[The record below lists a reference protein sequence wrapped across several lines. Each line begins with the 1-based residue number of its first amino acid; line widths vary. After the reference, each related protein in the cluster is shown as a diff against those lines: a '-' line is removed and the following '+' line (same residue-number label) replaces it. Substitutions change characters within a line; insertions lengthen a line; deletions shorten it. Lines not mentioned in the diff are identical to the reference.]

1 MGDVTKKSFV
11 VQSGQNYASRQLEY
25 IHAVQISNDVE
36 NVITGFAHFFPEL
49 KLFKANENEEM
60 VIRKAIFKGLTKL
73 EVLYLQNK
81 GIRTFE
87 EGVFRDLKLLRILF
101 LDHNQLQNM
110 EASILN
116 DLPALQEIH
125 LHNNP
130 LLNVKSDQFV
140 ANKNLKIVTVCN
152 ATEVIGLDYI
162 KCLENI
168 LSNSIKKQLET
179 TQIELEICGNDSKKL
194 KSRMNM
200 NCLEASFLNETRGE
214 LGKVSEELESCES
227 NQKNLLIQL
236 GSKKESE
243 DGHLRETYHEFLKS
257 IMDFLEKERNFVFI
271 IYAVGYLAFIWLMCF
286 F

>member
-1 MGDVTKKSFV
+1 M
-11 VQSGQNYASRQLEY
+11 SGRYYQEKFCGTICAE
-25 IHAVQISNDVE
+25 
-36 NVITGFAHFFPEL
+36 ITLQDIWSTSLPEL
-49 KLFKANENEEM
+49 KLLKANENEEI
-60 VIRKAIFKGLTKL
+60 VIKKAIFKGLAKL

-87 EGVFRDLKLLRILF
+87 EGVFKDLKLLRILF

-110 EASILN
+110 EASILY

-140 ANKNLKIVTVCN
+140 ANKNLKIVAVCN

-162 KCLENI
+162 KCLENV

-179 TQIELEICGNDSKKL
+179 TQIELEKCANDSKKL
-194 KSRMNM
+194 ESQMNI
-200 NCLEASFLNETRGE
+200 NRLEESFPNET
-214 LGKVSEELESCES
+214 KSEFEKASVELESCES

-236 GSKKESE
+236 GSKNENE

-257 IMDFLEKERNFVFI
+257 ITDFLEKERNLVFI
-271 IYAVGYLAFIWLMCF
+271 IFAVGYVGFIGLMCF